1 MNRAKNYTI
10 EYFLLLFVIAITGFM
25 SFFFMKQL
33 IFYILPIVIYIV
45 YKRHIKYPKSYK
57 IILLIY
63 FGLFLIQVLVHHG
76 PISLAFTQ
84 ILRFYCLSLI
94 TLIVMPSFKYTF
106 PRLMYMIALVS
117 LVLWTLCQV
126 SDGFEQI
133 LIRISDFCPELRP
146 ADFLERNTN
155 PSKSIYI
162 YTINTENS
170 IRNSGP
176 FWEPGMFTVFITL
189 AMLHNLYSGEKLS
202 SFHNIIL
209 LLTNITT
216 FSTTG
221 YVASALLIIG
231 YVFLTQKNKLLKII
245 VLIFLPFLVV
255 QFLQL
260 DFMQDKIRN
269 DILSADQSYSRFGAI
284 LYHWEKIKLSP
295 IVGYGAND
303 WAVTTM
309 DNYIDND
316 SVSPNGLSIVPVFW
330 GIPMAIL
337 FFILLFKSTY
347 ALLSTKSVFIHILSF
362 IIILI
367 LVFSQDITNREFF
380 YMLTFMG
387 ISYFRK

>member
-221 YVASALLIIG
+221 YIASALLIIG

-245 VLIFLPFLVV
+245 VLIFLPFPSLFPPYYLLLI
-255 QFLQL
+255 FLAL
-260 DFMQDKIRN
+260 I
-269 DILSADQSYSRFGAI
+269 
-284 LYHWEKIKLSP
+284 
-295 IVGYGAND
+295 
-303 WAVTTM
+303 
-309 DNYIDND
+309 
-316 SVSPNGLSIVPVFW
+316 
-330 GIPMAIL
+330 
-337 FFILLFKSTY
+337 FF
-347 ALLSTKSVFIHILSF
+347 
-362 IIILI
+362 
-367 LVFSQDITNREFF
+367 
-380 YMLTFMG
+380 
-387 ISYFRK
+387 